1 MKKLLLPLLAAVP
14 MLAAGEN
21 QTTVDVTF
29 HRFSEVDRDAQMWS
43 GMHAGSNGKIYC
55 GACTHGDAANLYE
68 FDPATQKMRL
78 LSNITILN
86 RERGYGIWSNGK
98 IHVQM
103 QEVDGWMY
111 FGTLSE
117 DNGPPGIDPRSY
129 KGPRWFRAELATG
142 NVEPLGYINTFWG
155 LLGQDTDV
163 RRRLIYGLAEDGR
176 LYKYRIDDDVTEDLG
191 RVDNWDICR
200 TIFVDHKGNV
210 HGSRA
215 PGRLWVYEVET
226 DRLID
231 KEFLELPVV
240 NVSRTMANPMLDRKA
255 QWRIIEWDPVDKA
268 AYGIVGGTNMLFRY
282 DPYAGRE
289 GEIVELAVM
298 CAPEFR
304 DGDPFLIPHAS
315 LAMAISQKERK
326 IYYITVMAG
335 DFDYGAV
342 AGDRVAS
349 AYLMS
354 YDLKSGKREDHGVL
368 KTKDG
373 RRCFG
378 MQGMQI
384 DAEGRVWFMG
394 AFEEPDPKLAAGR
407 LLDQV
412 DYALGLGLYDPFE
425 KSSDTP

>member
-1 MKKLLLPLLAAVP
+1 MKKLVLSVALAAPLLCARA
-14 MLAAGEN
+14 ESE
-21 QTTVDVTF
+21 TVEVTF
-29 HRFSEVDRDAQMWS
+29 HRFSETDRDAQMWS
-43 GMHAGSNGKIYC
+43 GMHAGSNGKVYC
-55 GACTHGDAANLYE
+55 GTCTHGDAANLYE
-68 FDPATQKMRL
+68 FDPEAQKMRHL
-78 LSNITILN
+78 ANITVLN
-86 RERGYGIWSNGK
+86 RERGYGIWTNGK

-142 NVEPLGYINTFWG
+142 KVEPLGNINSFWG
-155 LLGQDTDV
+155 LLGQATDTK
-163 RRRLIYGLAEDGR
+163 RRLIYGLAENGH
-176 LYKYRIDDDVTEDLG
+176 LYKYSIDKDVTEDLG

-200 TIFVDHKGNV
+200 TIFVDDQGNV

-215 PGRLWVYEVET
+215 PGRLWVYDVEK
-226 DRLID
+226 DSLID
-231 KEFLELPVV
+231 KEFLQLPIV

-255 QWRIIEWDPVDKA
+255 QWRIIQWDPVDKA

-282 DPYAGRE
+282 DPGAGRE
-289 GEIVELAVM
+289 GEITELALM
-298 CAPEFR
+298 CAPEYR
-304 DGDPFLIPHAS
+304 EGDPFKIPHAS

-342 AGDRVAS
+342 AGDQIAS
-349 AYLMS
+349 AYLLS
-354 YDLKSGKREDHGVL
+354 YDLKTGKREDLGVL
-368 KTKDG
+368 KTIDG

-384 DAEGRVWFMG
+384 DAQGRVWFMG
-394 AFEEPDPKLAAGR
+394 AFEELDPKRAAGK
-407 LLDQV
+407 LLDKV
-412 DYALGLGLYDPFE
+412 DYSLGLGLYDPFE
-425 KSSDTP
+425 KK